1 MLYGLPLIQL
11 DQSGKIMI
19 NSNDKSSESYRTFVD
34 KSIQKVMGRFKVMGY
49 PADPSIIRDGY
60 QQILDQI
67 DKNDKNKS
75 KEDLVAILTLR
86 GLATKSNEIKQHL
99 DKFENW
105 ISSLS

>member
-1 MLYGLPLIQL
+1 
-11 DQSGKIMI
+11 
-19 NSNDKSSESYRTFVD
+19 
-34 KSIQKVMGRFKVMGY
+34 MGY

-86 GLATKSNEIKQHL
+86 GLATKSNEIK
-99 DKFENW
+99 
-105 ISSLS
+105 